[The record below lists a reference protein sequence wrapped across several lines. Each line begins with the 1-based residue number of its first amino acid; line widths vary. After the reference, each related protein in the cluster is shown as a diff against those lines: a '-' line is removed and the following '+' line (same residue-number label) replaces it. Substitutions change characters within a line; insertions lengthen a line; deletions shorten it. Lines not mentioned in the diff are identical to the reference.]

1 MRGLDPRIHQTCKSP
16 FPKSMDCRVKAGND
30 EGPFSFR
37 GLTRLGC
44 AAPCKEQA
52 GNREPSSAPR
62 FYIRRLVLGPTKHA
76 SCGGFVLPNCA
87 ALPCPHAE
95 EPRGVGEVTRGA
107 HSHVRC
113 GVSKHKGK
121 RTARPHPSRRASA
134 RSRGRHDRSCAL
146 LRMRT
151 SIACCTAHDVK
162 QPVCFVPAA
171 RFCARVLHL
180 ASPTTSKAAGARLT
194 SH

>member
-16 FPKSMDCRVKAGND
+16 FPKSMDCRVKPGND

-37 GLTRLGC
+37 GLTRSGAQLPVKNRPETGS
-44 AAPCKEQA
+44 PRRRHVSTSA
-52 GNREPSSAPR
+52 GWFLDRPSTRP
-62 FYIRRLVLGPTKHA
+62 VV

-171 RFCARVLHL
+171 RFAPGFCTLLRQPHRRR
-180 ASPTTSKAAGARLT
+180 PERG
-194 SH
+194 